1 MNSGGPATTRED
13 FMSLPSLKR
22 AALALLVSTAVF
34 APSLAFAET
43 LSLWARAS
51 SSNAAQVMIDL
62 WNSTH
67 DDKIELTTI
76 PDNQMV
82 TKLATSVQAGDVPDL
97 ISFDLIF
104 MPDFMRAG
112 FLIDLTEDLNADPN
126 AAKVAQAFR
135 DLASYEGKQYGTGF
149 TPDVSILLYNK
160 DLFRKAG
167 LDPES
172 PPKTLAQL
180 EEYAT
185 KIRNSDPN
193 VYGYYFSGSCGGC
206 NIFTQAPMMWA
217 SGAKLLPA
225 SGEDTPMDG
234 TGVREVLQMLQN
246 MWKNGVIPESAE
258 ADTGANFQ
266 ATFETGVIGM
276 QGSGGFAIA
285 SLKTNHPEIDFGIAA
300 LPGVN
305 EGEASSFVGGDVIAI
320 PVGAKNPELAKEFI
334 HWQLTDE
341 AQLEGLAK
349 NLILPS
355 RTDLADN
362 KYFQDEPRY
371 ITTAQAVGIG
381 QTPWA
386 FHFNDMVNADQ
397 SPWLQML
404 QIAIFDGDIEGAI
417 AQAQEQMKAIA
428 AQ

>member
-1 MNSGGPATTRED
+1 
-13 FMSLPSLKR
+13 
-22 AALALLVSTAVF
+22 
-34 APSLAFAET
+34 
-43 LSLWARAS
+43 
-51 SSNAAQVMIDL
+51 
-62 WNSTH
+62 
-67 DDKIELTTI
+67 
-76 PDNQMV
+76 
-82 TKLATSVQAGDVPDL
+82 
-97 ISFDLIF
+97 
-104 MPDFMRAG
+104 
-112 FLIDLTEDLNADPN
+112 
-126 AAKVAQAFR
+126 
-135 DLASYEGKQYGTGF
+135 
-149 TPDVSILLYNK
+149 
-160 DLFRKAG
+160 
-167 LDPES
+167 
-172 PPKTLAQL
+172 
-180 EEYAT
+180 
-185 KIRNSDPN
+185 
-193 VYGYYFSGSCGGC
+193 
-206 NIFTQAPMMWA
+206 
-217 SGAKLLPA
+217 
-225 SGEDTPMDG
+225 
-234 TGVREVLQMLQN
+234 VLQMLQN

>member
-1 MNSGGPATTRED
+1 MKLFLGSAV
-13 FMSLPSLKR
+13 
-22 AALALLVSTAVF
+22 LAL
-34 APSLAFAET
+34 SLASAAVMPSVVQAET
-43 LSLWARAS
+43 LSIWARSS
-51 SSNAAQVMIDL
+51 SSNAAQHMIDL
-62 WNSTH
+62 WNASH
-67 DDKIELTTI
+67 EDQIELTTI

-112 FLIDLTEDLNADPN
+112 FLVDLTDELSGDPN
-126 AAKVAQAFR
+126 QAKVAQAFR
-135 DLASYEGKQYGTGF
+135 DLASYEGRLYGTGF

-167 LDPES
+167 LDPDS

-185 KIRNSDPN
+185 KIHEADPEA
-193 VYGYYFSGSCGGC
+193 YGYYFSGSCGGC
-206 NIFTQAPMMWA
+206 NIFTQAPMMWG

-225 SGEDTPMDG
+225 SGDDAALEGP
-234 TGVREVLQMLQN
+234 GVREVLQMLQN
-246 MWKNGVIPESAE
+246 MWNNGVIPESAE

-285 SLKTNHPEIDFGIAA
+285 SLKANHPEIDFGIAP
-300 LPGVN
+300 LPGIN
-305 EGEASSFVGGDVIAI
+305 EGDASSFVGGDVIAI
-320 PVGAKNPELAKEFI
+320 PAGAKNADIALDFI
-334 HWQLTDE
+334 KWQLTDE

-349 NLILPS
+349 NFILPS
-355 RTDLADN
+355 RSDLADN
-362 KYFQDEPRY
+362 EYFQSEPRY
-371 ITTAQAVGIG
+371 ITTAEAVGIG

-404 QIAIFDGDIEGAI
+404 QIAIFDGDIDGAI
-417 AQAQEQMKAIA
+417 EQARATLKDIA
-428 AQ
+428 SQ

>member
-1 MNSGGPATTRED
+1 MN
-13 FMSLPSLKR
+13 LPSLGR
-22 AALALLVSTAVF
+22 TALALSLSAALAMPGMAY
-34 APSLAFAET
+34 AET
-43 LSLWARAS
+43 LSIFARAS
-51 SSNAAQVMIDL
+51 SSNAAQHMIDL
-62 WNSTH
+62 WNASH

-97 ISFDLIF
+97 ISFDLIY

-112 FLIDLTEDLNADPN
+112 FLTDLTDELGADPN
-126 AAKVAQAFR
+126 QAKVAQAFR
-135 DLASYEGKQYGTGF
+135 DLATYEGRLYGTGF

-172 PPKTLAQL
+172 PPTTLAQL

-185 KIRNSDPN
+185 KIRESDPN

-206 NIFTQAPMMWA
+206 NIFTQGPMMWA
-217 SGAKLLPA
+217 SGAKLLPT
-225 SGEDTPMDG
+225 SGEDTAMDG

-246 MWKNGVIPESAE
+246 MWNNGVIPESAE

-285 SLKTNHPEIDFGIAA
+285 ALKANHPEIDFGIAA

-305 EGEASSFVGGDVIAI
+305 EGDASSFVGGDVIAI
-320 PVGAKNPELAKEFI
+320 PVGAKNPELALEFI
-334 HWQLTDE
+334 KWQLTDE

-349 NLILPS
+349 NFILPS
-355 RTDLADN
+355 RSDLADN
-362 KYFQDEPRY
+362 EYFQAEPRY
-371 ITTAQAVGIG
+371 ITTAAAVGIG

-397 SPWLQML
+397 SPWLTMIQV
-404 QIAIFDGDIEGAI
+404 AVFDGDIDGAI
-417 AQAQEQMKAIA
+417 EEARATMQSIA

>member
-1 MNSGGPATTRED
+1 
-13 FMSLPSLKR
+13 MSLPILGRMAVALSMS
-22 AALALLVSTAVF
+22 AAIALPTA
-34 APSLAFAET
+34 AFAET
-43 LSLWARAS
+43 LSIFARAS
-51 SSNAAQVMIDL
+51 SSAAAQHMIDL
-62 WNSTH
+62 WNSGH

-112 FLIDLTEDLNADPN
+112 FLTDLTAELSADPN
-126 AAKVAQAFR
+126 QAKVAQAFR
-135 DLASYEGKQYGTGF
+135 DLASYEGKLYGTGF

-172 PPKTLAQL
+172 PPKTIAQL

-185 KIRNSDPN
+185 KIRASDPN

-225 SGEDTPMDG
+225 SGDDTPMEG

-246 MWKNGVIPESAE
+246 LWKNGVIPESAE

-285 SLKTNHPEIDFGIAA
+285 SLKANHPEIDFGIAP
-300 LPGVN
+300 LPGVE
-305 EGEASSFVGGDVIAI
+305 EGQASSFVGGDVIAI
-320 PVGAKNPELAKEFI
+320 PKGAKHPEIALEFI
-334 HWQLTDE
+334 KWQLSDE

-349 NLILPS
+349 NFILPS
-355 RTDLADN
+355 RSDLADN
-362 KYFQDEPRY
+362 KYFQEEPRY
-371 ITTAQAVGIG
+371 ITTAHAVGIG

-397 SPWLQML
+397 SPWLTML
-404 QIAIFDGDIEGAI
+404 QTAIFDGDIDGAIEGARE
-417 AQAQEQMKAIA
+417 AMKAIA

>member
-1 MNSGGPATTRED
+1 
-13 FMSLPSLKR
+13 MSLPILGRMAIALSMS
-22 AALALLVSTAVF
+22 AAIALPTA
-34 APSLAFAET
+34 AFAET
-43 LSLWARAS
+43 LSIFARAS
-51 SSNAAQVMIDL
+51 SSAAAQHMIDL
-62 WNSTH
+62 WNSGH

-112 FLIDLTEDLNADPN
+112 FLTDLTAELSADPN
-126 AAKVAQAFR
+126 QAKVAQAFR
-135 DLASYEGKQYGTGF
+135 DLASYEGKLYGTGF

-172 PPKTLAQL
+172 PPKTIAQL

-185 KIRNSDPN
+185 KIRASDPN

-246 MWKNGVIPESAE
+246 LWKNGVVPESAE

-285 SLKTNHPEIDFGIAA
+285 SLKANHPEIDFGIAP
-300 LPGVN
+300 LPGVE
-305 EGEASSFVGGDVIAI
+305 EGQASSFVGGDVIAI
-320 PVGAKNPELAKEFI
+320 PKGAKHPEIALEFI
-334 HWQLTDE
+334 KWQLSDE

-349 NLILPS
+349 NFILPS
-355 RTDLADN
+355 RSDLADN
-362 KYFQDEPRY
+362 KYFQEEPRY
-371 ITTAQAVGIG
+371 ITTAHAVGIG

-397 SPWLQML
+397 SPWLTML
-404 QIAIFDGDIEGAI
+404 QTAIFDGDIDGAIEGARE
-417 AQAQEQMKAIA
+417 AMKAIA

>member
-1 MNSGGPATTRED
+1 
-13 FMSLPSLKR
+13 MSLPILGRMAVALSMS
-22 AALALLVSTAVF
+22 AAIALPTA
-34 APSLAFAET
+34 AFAET
-43 LSLWARAS
+43 LSIFARAS
-51 SSNAAQVMIDL
+51 SSAAAQHMIDL
-62 WNSTH
+62 WNSGH

-112 FLIDLTEDLNADPN
+112 FLTDLTAELSADPN
-126 AAKVAQAFR
+126 QAKVAQAFR
-135 DLASYEGKQYGTGF
+135 DLASYEGKLYGTGF

-172 PPKTLAQL
+172 PPKTIAQL

-185 KIRNSDPN
+185 KIRASDPN

-246 MWKNGVIPESAE
+246 LWKNGVVPESAE

-285 SLKTNHPEIDFGIAA
+285 SLKANHPEIDFGIAP
-300 LPGVN
+300 LPGVE
-305 EGEASSFVGGDVIAI
+305 EGQASSFVGGDVIAI
-320 PVGAKNPELAKEFI
+320 PKGAKHPEIALEFI
-334 HWQLTDE
+334 KWQLSDE

-349 NLILPS
+349 NFILPS
-355 RTDLADN
+355 RSDLADN
-362 KYFQDEPRY
+362 KYFQEEPRY
-371 ITTAQAVGIG
+371 ITTAHAVGIG

-397 SPWLQML
+397 SPWLTML
-404 QIAIFDGDIEGAI
+404 QTAIFDGDIDGAIEGARE
-417 AQAQEQMKAIA
+417 AMKAIA

>member
-1 MNSGGPATTRED
+1 
-13 FMSLPSLKR
+13 MSLPILGRMAIALSMS
-22 AALALLVSTAVF
+22 AAIALPTA
-34 APSLAFAET
+34 AFAET
-43 LSLWARAS
+43 LSIFARAS
-51 SSNAAQVMIDL
+51 SSAAAQHMIDL
-62 WNSTH
+62 WNSGH

-112 FLIDLTEDLNADPN
+112 FLTDLTAELSADPN
-126 AAKVAQAFR
+126 QAKVAQAFR
-135 DLASYEGKQYGTGF
+135 DLASYEGKLYGTGF

-172 PPKTLAQL
+172 PPKTIAQL

-185 KIRNSDPN
+185 KIRASDPN

-225 SGEDTPMDG
+225 SGDDTPMDG

-246 MWKNGVIPESAE
+246 LWKNGVVPESAE

-285 SLKTNHPEIDFGIAA
+285 SLKANHPEIDFGIAP
-300 LPGVN
+300 LPGVE
-305 EGEASSFVGGDVIAI
+305 EGQASSFVGGDVIAI
-320 PVGAKNPELAKEFI
+320 PKGAKHPEIALEFI
-334 HWQLTDE
+334 KWQLSDE

-349 NLILPS
+349 NFILPS
-355 RTDLADN
+355 RSDLADN
-362 KYFQDEPRY
+362 KYFQEEPRY
-371 ITTAQAVGIG
+371 ITTAHAVGIG

-397 SPWLQML
+397 SPWLTML
-404 QIAIFDGDIEGAI
+404 QTAIFDGDIDGAIEGARE
-417 AQAQEQMKAIA
+417 AMKAIA

>member
-1 MNSGGPATTRED
+1 MKLPTLGSAVVALSIATAMLPA
-13 FMSLPSLKR
+13 
-22 AALALLVSTAVF
+22 AAH
-34 APSLAFAET
+34 AET
-43 LSLWARAS
+43 LSIWARAS
-51 SSNAAQVMIDL
+51 SSNAAQHMIDL
-62 WNSTH
+62 WNATH

-112 FLIDLTEDLNADPN
+112 FLVDLTDELSADPN
-126 AAKVAQAFR
+126 QAKVAQAFR
-135 DLASYEGKQYGTGF
+135 DLATYEGRLYGTGF

-172 PPKTLAQL
+172 PPRTLAQL

-185 KIRNSDPN
+185 KIRESDPN

-225 SGEDTPMDG
+225 SGDDTPMEG
-234 TGVREVLQMLQN
+234 TGVREVLQMLHN
-246 MWKNGVIPESAE
+246 MWNNGVIPESAE

-276 QGSGGFAIA
+276 QGSGGYAIA
-285 SLKTNHPEIDFGIAA
+285 SLKANHPEIDFGIAP
-300 LPGVN
+300 LPGVE
-305 EGEASSFVGGDVIAI
+305 EGQASSFVGGDVIAI
-320 PVGAKNPELAKEFI
+320 PVGANNADLALEFI
-334 HWQLTDE
+334 KWQLTDE

-349 NLILPS
+349 NFILPS
-355 RTDLADN
+355 RSDLADN
-362 KYFQDEPRY
+362 QYFQSEPRY
-371 ITTAQAVGIG
+371 ITTAEAVGIG

-386 FHFNDMVNADQ
+386 FRFNDMVNADQ

-404 QIAIFDGDIEGAI
+404 QVAIFDGDIDGAI
-417 AQAQEQMKAIA
+417 EEARQAMTDIA
-428 AQ
+428 SQ